1 MTVKCRKYFLAK
13 WNSDLV
19 QWWQGLAR
27 RRSPH
32 AEVLHTFRCR
42 GERPEILEGP
52 RRRPRRPQLVKNALN
67 APYLSMFL
75 GARGEGHTV
84 APSLQLGLN
93 FGSPIWSLVFTHSAR
108 TLWLGDNAKVRLM
121 FERLGQRKGPI
132 VLPGTFTPQG
142 RGNIKRR
149 FALFFTQCLDTLA
162 TKKIDDHS
170 ESFFCRT

>member
-67 APYLSMFL
+67 APHLSVISD
-75 GARGEGHTV
+75 ARGEGG
-84 APSLQLGLN
+84 SSCQLGLN
-93 FGSPIWSLVFTHSAR
+93 FGSLLFLGFTHSAR
-108 TLWLGDNAKVRLM
+108 TLWLGVN
-121 FERLGQRKGPI
+121 
-132 VLPGTFTPQG
+132 G
-142 RGNIKRR
+142 RSV
-149 FALFFTQCLDTLA
+149 LDTTACVVTVAPLW
-162 TKKIDDHS
+162 KS
-170 ESFFCRT
+170 RLCRAHNKCVAGAGIHFRIPL